1 MASLISRS
9 FGLALIMI
17 AVLGQTLRCGGQT
30 ALVRHAP
37 TLNGG
42 VEGSVQQML
51 PENVTLNGNAF
62 VSDGLLVPGSP
73 TVRLNGNAQYGGAVA
88 GGGSASPKNF
98 QVTLNGRSR
107 LGQLRTRTDPVT
119 LPTVVAPPQPA
130 GTRSVSL
137 NNAGQSPGDFSTI
150 RNLTLNGNVG
160 PVAVPPGTYGNFIS
174 NGNSRL
180 ILGVA
185 GANQPVV
192 YHFQNLTLNGNSA
205 LEVVGPV
212 SITLNGGSSTNS
224 PMGSSLHPEWLTL
237 RIAGGGLSLNS
248 NGSFFGQLVAP
259 DGTLT
264 LNSNVRFI
272 GGVVCD
278 RLIVNGNG
286 LLQLVAATPVN
297 QLPTIV
303 MSAPSNG
310 TSVALSA
317 AITLV
322 ATAADPDGS
331 VAKVEFSDNATML
344 GLGTLSG
351 SSTYQLRLPGGLPLG
366 SHILSAKVTDNQG
379 ATAVSAPVSIVVSVP
394 ANRPPITAI
403 TTPAAGATLVSREP
417 WNLSATA
424 VDADGAIVR
433 VELLVDDE
441 LAGTLVPSTERLSEF
456 SYSAPVLAT
465 PGKHKIKVR
474 AYDDA
479 GSTAD
484 SASREVTVIAS
495 LPYRA
500 GFESAEDYRPGA
512 LDGQL
517 GWVVTQ
523 GSAEVSG
530 VTAFDG
536 LRSLEMKSGLR
547 GAFVSQAFA
556 LPDAPTIS
564 FVDLFVRPSAAANPT
579 EGTVIEMGG
588 AGIAFV
594 RAGSDGQLQARDAA
608 LGAEAWPAAGAAIPL
623 DPQGVATRWVRLTAR
638 LNYQTMTWDLYLD
651 GQLALFDL
659 ALSYTDPP
667 PRGLPAISFLGL
679 ASVPSFLD
687 FLLVG
692 PENSLFADADHDGMD
707 DAWEIANGL
716 DPAVDDRDGDRDGD
730 GLANLREYFLGTRA
744 DSDDTDGDGLPDGWE
759 VRHHLNPLVATPFDA
774 DSDRDGLS
782 DRQEYAAGTDPTMA
796 DTDGDGL
803 PDSWEIAHG
812 LSPFVNDAAADP
824 DGDGLSNLQEY
835 LAGSDPRDFFN
846 GAAPRTE
853 ALNGG
858 GPGPANE
865 LSMLVL
871 KPDGTRW
878 ANAPA
883 VFQVTSGTRRISA
896 SPNGP
901 NYGLTAAVRADA
913 NGVARAYLESY
924 EP

>member
-1 MASLISRS
+1 MASLLSRS
-9 FGLALIMI
+9 FGLALITI
-17 AVLGQTLRCGGQT
+17 AVFGQVLRCSGQT

-51 PENVTLNGNAF
+51 PENVTFNSNAF
-62 VSDGLLVPGSP
+62 VSGSLLVPGSP
-73 TVRLNGNAQYGGAVA
+73 AVRLNGNAQYGGATA
-88 GGGSASPKNF
+88 GGGSASPSNF
-98 QVTLNGRSR
+98 QVTLNGGSR
-107 LGQLRTRTDPVT
+107 LGQLRTRTDPT
-119 LPTVVAPPQPA
+119 SLPTVVAPPQPT

-137 NNAGQSPGDFSTI
+137 NNAGQSPGDFATI
-150 RNLTLNGNVG
+150 RNLTLNSNVG
-160 PVAVPPGTYGNFIS
+160 PVVVPPGTYGNFIS

-185 GANQPVV
+185 GANQPAV
-192 YHFQNLTLNGNSA
+192 YHFQNLTLNSNSA

-212 SITLNGGSSTNS
+212 SVTLNGGSSTNS

-237 RIAGGGLSLNS
+237 RISGGGLSLNS
-248 NGSFFGQLVAP
+248 NGSFFGYLMAP

-264 LNSNVRFI
+264 LNSNVRFV
-272 GGVVCD
+272 GGVACD
-278 RLIVNGNG
+278 RLIVNSNG
-286 LLQLVAATPVN
+286 LLQLVAAAPVN
-297 QLPTIV
+297 QSPTV
-303 MSAPSNG
+303 AMSAPANG
-310 TSVALSA
+310 ASVALPT

-331 VAKVEFSDNATML
+331 VAKVEFYDNAAML
-344 GLGTLSG
+344 GLATFAGA
-351 SSTYQLRLPGGLPLG
+351 STYQLKLPGGLPLG
-366 SHILSAKVTDNQG
+366 SHILSARVTDNLG
-379 ATAVSAPVSIVVSVP
+379 ATAVSAPVSIVVTAP
-394 ANRPPITAI
+394 ANRPPVATITA
-403 TTPAAGATLVSREP
+403 PAARTTLVSREP

-424 VDADGAIVR
+424 ADTDGAIVR
-433 VELLVDDE
+433 VELYIDDE
-441 LAGTLVPSTERLSEF
+441 LAGTLVPSVARPSEY
-456 SYSAPVLAT
+456 SYSAPVLAS

-474 AYDDA
+474 ATDDA

-500 GFESAEDYRPGA
+500 GFENAEGYRPGA

-523 GSAEVSG
+523 GSAEISG
-530 VTAFDG
+530 VTASDG
-536 LRSLEMKSGLR
+536 LRSLEMKSGPR

-556 LPDAPTIS
+556 LPDAPAIS
-564 FVDLFVRPSAAANPT
+564 FVDMFVRPSAAANPT

-594 RAGSDGQLQARDAA
+594 RAGSDGQLRARDAA

-623 DPQGVATRWVRLTAR
+623 DSQGVATRWVRITAR
-638 LNYQTMTWDLYLD
+638 LNYQTMTWDLYVD

-679 ASVPSFLD
+679 ATLPSFLD
-687 FLLVG
+687 FIFIG
-692 PENSLFADADHDGMD
+692 PENPLFADADHDGMN

-716 DPAVDDRDGDRDGD
+716 DPTADDRDGDRDGD
-730 GLANLREYFLGTRA
+730 GLANLQEYLLGTRA

-759 VRHHLNPLVATPFDA
+759 IRHHLDPLVAAPFDS

-782 DRQEYAAGTDPTMA
+782 DRQEYAAGTNPTMV

-803 PDSWEIAHG
+803 PDAWEIAHG
-812 LSPFVNDAAADP
+812 LSPVVNDATADP
-824 DGDGLSNLQEY
+824 DGDGRSNLQEY
-835 LAGSDPRDFFN
+835 LLGSDPRDFFN

-858 GPGPANE
+858 GAGPGYE

-896 SPNGP
+896 SPGGP
-901 NYGLTAAVRADA
+901 DYGLTASVRADA
-913 NGVARAYLESY
+913 NGVARAYLEPY